1 MYELKLHKTLNL
13 DKWSKYTRDLQI
25 LMIANELNR
34 LINGIVVELS
44 QESLKEGIERIFE
57 LCDLTINSQN
67 GSFRKE
73 LLRWREAFAEFYLMD
88 IVGLEKSLESI
99 KLFYRVLMQE
109 NPRTAAML
117 SS

>member
-1 MYELKLHKTLNL
+1 MYELKLHKNMNL
-13 DKWSKYTRDLQI
+13 EKWSKYTRDRQI

-34 LINGIVVELS
+34 LINGIGADLS
-44 QESLKEGIERIFE
+44 REALNEGIERIFE

-67 GSFRKE
+67 GNFRKE

-88 IVGLEKSLESI
+88 SVELNQSLENI

-109 NPRTAAML
+109 NGKTAAIL
-117 SS
+117 